1 MTNDFVKLVKRLAKG
16 DVDFVI
22 IGGFAGVV
30 HGCTYVT
37 QDMDICCDFTI
48 ENLMRIQAAVSDLH
62 PTHRM
67 ASKKIALNLTSENC
81 KDYKNLYLDT
91 DMGQLDCLGFVA
103 GIGDFKA
110 VEEVSQAIEV
120 EGTKLKVL
128 RIESLIDSKKAM
140 NRPHDKEAVVQ
151 LEAIQKINRTKAE
164 KKKSK
169 KT

>member
-1 MTNDFVKLVKRLAKG
+1 MTKSFTSLLIRLAKEG
-16 DVDFVI
+16 VDFVI

-30 HGCTYVT
+30 HGSTVLT
-37 QDMDICCDFTI
+37 QDIDICCDFTI
-48 ENLMRIQAAVSDLH
+48 DNLMRIQAAVSDLH

-151 LEAIQKINRTKAE
+151 LEVIQKIKQTK
-164 KKKSK
+164 SDQ
-169 KT
+169 